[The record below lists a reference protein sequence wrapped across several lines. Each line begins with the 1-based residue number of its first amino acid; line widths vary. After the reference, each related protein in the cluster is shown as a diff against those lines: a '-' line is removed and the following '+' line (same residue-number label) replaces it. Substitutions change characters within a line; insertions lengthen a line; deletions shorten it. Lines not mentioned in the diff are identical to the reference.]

1 MDRNII
7 DILEKIETNKNDID
21 TNKNDIIVF
30 VDDLSINADNISTN
44 ADNIETNIDAI
55 ATNKKDIANIKK
67 KLAEVFCLE
76 CGNRDQYTCQ
86 KHIVFEKAP
95 ISYTFTYISCLIKNK
110 NNDCPDFTTE
120 IKVYPLSELI
130 ITEEKNLNNGG

>member
-1 MDRNII
+1 MSKRILEEITRRNI
-7 DILEKIETNKNDID
+7 DNSND
-21 TNKNDIIVF
+21 
-30 VDDLSINADNISTN
+30 
-44 ADNIETNIDAI
+44 
-55 ATNKKDIANIKK
+55 
-67 KLAEVFCLE
+67 VFCLE